1 LHDRALDGEIALRPR
16 VNGGV
21 HVGMEAVPLI
31 PIGISSGVTGL
42 RPPKKGP
49 AHEGQPVKV

>member
-42 RPPKKGP
+42 RPPKKGAGP
-49 AHEGQPVKV
+49 